1 MAEERSRRKSG
12 WVFYVVLGLI
22 VLALPVAYALWFS
35 EGTPPPPPPPPPVV
49 QAPIDAGTPEP
60 PKAVELRLAD
70 VGGTVE
76 VSRGNA
82 GWVPARKGEVLK
94 ESDAVR
100 TGKDTNSYALLI
112 GGEAVEVK
120 MSPGTEMSVGEL
132 THEISRVMLAEGV
145 ATAQV
150 KGGGRH
156 TFEVRAKGS
165 DAVAR
170 TGEGSFAISNN
181 AGTVAVGTQSGQV
194 ELAGGGSVVIVRAGE
209 KSVAYP
215 NQAPS
220 QPAPIPSDLLLKV
233 EWPSER
239 DRNRKNR
246 EILVEGETEPGA
258 VLLVAGQAVPVRP
271 DGKFAYKMKL
281 VEGPNSVEVTARSI
295 NGVAK
300 QAQADFTL
308 KTKVGTTTVTPK
320 WE

>member
-1 MAEERSRRKSG
+1 
-12 WVFYVVLGLI
+12 VFYVVLGLI
-22 VLALPVAYALWFS
+22 VLALPLAYWMWFS
-35 EGTPPPPPPPPPVV
+35 EGPPPAPPPPPAVV

-60 PKAVELRLAD
+60 PEAVELRLAD

-82 GWVPARKGEVLK
+82 GWVPARKGELLK

-112 GGEAVEVK
+112 GGEAIEVK

-156 TFEVRAKGS
+156 TFEVRARGS

-194 ELAGGGSVVIVRAGE
+194 ELSGGGSVVIVRAGE

-220 QPAPIPSDLLLKV
+220 QPAPIPSDLLLEV
-233 EWPSER
+233 QWPGDR

-246 EILVEGETEPGA
+246 EIVVMGKTEPGV
-258 VLLVAGQAVPVRP
+258 VLLVAGQSVPVSP
-271 DGKFAYKMKL
+271 DGKFTHTVNL
-281 VEGPNSVEVTARSI
+281 TEGPNNVEVTARSI
-295 NGVAK
+295 NGLAK
-300 QAQADFTL
+300 HSQADFKL
-308 KTKVGTTTVTPK
+308 KTKVDKTTVTPK